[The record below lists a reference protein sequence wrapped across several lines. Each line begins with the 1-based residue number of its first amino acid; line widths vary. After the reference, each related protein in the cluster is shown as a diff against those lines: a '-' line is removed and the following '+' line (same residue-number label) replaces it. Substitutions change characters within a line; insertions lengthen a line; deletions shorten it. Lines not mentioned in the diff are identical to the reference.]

1 MHNLTL
7 SSTTQIEWK
16 LRRGQWR
23 PKLLDFAKAVPNDT
37 IQGASQ
43 LAYAVAEEA
52 TVSNAEEYTK
62 MCKAALE
69 PLLKIKVR
77 VGQIF
82 LLRGIMQVSCQK
94 QSAIHFEM
102 QGIGPASASAILTA
116 AFSCF
121 PYFSDETMEVVLKKK
136 EYTVKRYIEFA
147 VAVREKALQLSSKGR
162 IYLSCPCSLS
172 YQNHGTRGLI

>member
-82 LLRGIMQVSCQK
+82 LCVASCKFPVRSKVQFILKCRG
-94 QSAIHFEM
+94 
-102 QGIGPASASAILTA
+102 
-116 AFSCF
+116 
-121 PYFSDETMEVVLKKK
+121 
-136 EYTVKRYIEFA
+136 
-147 VAVREKALQLSSKGR
+147 
-162 IYLSCPCSLS
+162 
-172 YQNHGTRGLI
+172 